1 MTEKE
6 FTMEDVI
13 QASQENRVQ
22 TILTFKLLFCL
33 SSDFVDIVKG

>member
-6 FTMEDVI
+6 FNMDDVI

-22 TILTFKLLFCL
+22 IDYLTLKLLLC
-33 SSDFVDIVKG
+33 

>member
-6 FTMEDVI
+6 FTMDDVI

-22 TILTFKLLFCL
+22 TIQPLNFC
-33 SSDFVDIVKG
+33 FVK